1 MQGKRIFVS
10 GGAGV
15 IGQEIVPR
23 LVQRG
28 ATVLV
33 GDLKPRP
40 ADFGPEVIYRRGDLN
55 AMTAAEFEAFAPDT
69 FIHLAATFE
78 RSTETYGFWEENFSH
93 NVGLSHHLMTLAK
106 DAPSLKR
113 VVFASSYLIYDPD
126 LYQFDQAQDQPA
138 RLKEGDPILPRN
150 LTGMAKLAHEIE
162 LRYLEPFVADRFTT
176 VCARIYRG
184 YGRNSRD
191 IISRWIRAL
200 LAGEPLTVF
209 RPEGLF
215 DYIYAADT
223 AEGLIR
229 LCEAE
234 NLTGII
240 NLGSGKAR
248 RVSEVIEILAGHFPD
263 LAFTVEDSDIPFEAS
278 EADLSELD
286 RVIGWRPTYSLED
299 AIPEMIAFEKARL
312 ASPQTPPA
320 PLKVLLS
327 SASRKVPL
335 LRALE
340 TAAQAVDP
348 LAEVIC
354 GDASDAALTRHI
366 GKSFWQMPATTPENL
381 ETLIEACKARGIRAI
396 LPTRDGELMFW
407 AQNKAAFRDAGVEVL
422 VSPPAGVHTCLDKLE
437 FSRFGALNDLP
448 VIPSYLDLEDLPGDR
463 FVVKER
469 FGAGSRG
476 VAINV
481 DRSAAKAHAQLL
493 DQPIFQPYVAGDE
506 ISVDAWL
513 DQAHGLKG
521 LVLRRRDVVVAGESQ
536 VTTTFRDPAIEAQ
549 AEKVLTALKLS
560 GPVVLQIMI
569 DPQGQAH
576 VIECNARFGGASTTG
591 IAAGLDSLRW
601 SLLEAQGEDVS
612 AHPFHRVAGEV
623 RQIRAP
629 ADVYSLIPSA

>member
-1 MQGKRIFVS
+1 MKGRRVFVS

-23 LVQRG
+23 LLDRG
-28 ATVLV
+28 ATVMV

-40 ADFGPEVIYRRGDLN
+40 TDFGPEVIYRRGDLN
-55 AMTAAEFEAFAPDT
+55 AMTTAEFEAFAPDT

-126 LYQFDQAQDQPA
+126 LYQFDAARDLPT
-138 RLKEGDPILPRN
+138 RLKETDPILPRN

-162 LRYLEPFVADRFTT
+162 LRYLQPFVADRFST

-191 IISRWIRAL
+191 VISRWIRAL
-200 LAGEPLTVF
+200 LKGEPLTVF

-229 LCEAE
+229 LCETKS
-234 NLTGII
+234 LTGII
-240 NLGSGKAR
+240 NLGSGRAR

-263 LAFTVEDSDIPFEAS
+263 MVFTVEESDIPFEAS
-278 EADLSELD
+278 EADLSLLD
-286 RVIGWRPTYSLED
+286 DVIGWRPAYGLEE
-299 AIPEMIAFEKARL
+299 AIPEMVAFERARL
-312 ASPQTPPA
+312 ARPEPA
-320 PLKVLLS
+320 PNPLKILLS

-348 LAEVIC
+348 GAEVIC
-354 GDASDAALTRHI
+354 GDANGEALTAHI
-366 GKSFWQMPATTPENL
+366 SKAFWRMPATRPENL
-381 ETLIEACKARGIRAI
+381 DLLIEGCRSQGVQVV

-407 AQNKAAFRDAGVEVL
+407 AQNAEAFRQAGIEVL
-422 VSPPAGVHTCLDKLE
+422 VSSPVAVNTCLDKLE
-437 FSRFGALNDLP
+437 FSRFGGLNNLP
-448 VIPSYLDLEDLPGDR
+448 VIPTVLDLEDLPGDR

-481 DRSAAKAHAQLL
+481 DRSAARAHAQLL
-493 DQPIFQPYVAGDE
+493 DQPIFQPYVAGEE

-513 DQAHGLKG
+513 DRKCRLKG
-521 LVLRRRDVVVAGESQ
+521 LVLRRREVVVNGESQ
-536 VTTTFRDPAIEAQ
+536 VTTTFRDPVIEAE
-549 AEKVLTALKLS
+549 AGRVLNALGLS

-569 DPQGQAH
+569 SPDGRPH
-576 VIECNARFGGASTTG
+576 IIECNARFGGASTTG

-601 SLLEAQGEDVS
+601 SLLEAQGEDLGV
-612 AHPFHRVAGEV
+612 HPFHRIAGEV

-629 ADVYSLIPSA
+629 ADVYHLIS

>member
-1 MQGKRIFVS
+1 MLGKRVFVS

-23 LVQRG
+23 LLKRG

-40 ADFGPEVIYRRGDLN
+40 ADFGPEVIFRRGDLN
-55 AMTAAEFEAFAPDT
+55 AMTNAEFEAFAPDV

-126 LYQFDQAQDQPA
+126 LYQFDSARDQPT
-138 RLKEGDPILPRN
+138 RLKESDPILPRN

-162 LRYLEPFVADRFTT
+162 LRYLERFVVDRFST

-191 IISRWIRAL
+191 VISRWIRAL
-200 LAGEPLTVF
+200 LKGEPLTVF

-240 NLGSGKAR
+240 NLGSGRAR
-248 RVSEVIEILAGHFPD
+248 RVSEVIEILAGQFPD
-263 LAFTVEDSDIPFEAS
+263 MAFTVEDSEIPFEAS
-278 EADLSELD
+278 EADLSRLD
-286 RVIGWRPTYSLED
+286 DVIGWRPAYGLED
-299 AIPEMIAFEKARL
+299 AIPEMIAFERARL
-312 ASPQTPPA
+312 ASPPVAST

-340 TAAQAVDP
+340 TAARAVDP
-348 LAEVIC
+348 AAEVIC
-354 GDASDAALTRHI
+354 GDSSSQALTARVS
-366 GKSFWQMPATTPENL
+366 KAFWQMPATRPENL
-381 ETLIEACKARGIRAI
+381 EVLIEGCRARGVRAV

-407 AQNKAAFRDAGVEVL
+407 AQNAEAFREAGIEVM
-422 VSPPAGVHTCLDKLE
+422 VSSPTAVNTCLDKLE
-437 FSRFGALNDLP
+437 FSRFGALNTLP
-448 VIPSYLDLEDLPGDR
+448 VIPSFLDLEDLPGDR

-481 DRSAAKAHAQLL
+481 DRSEARAHAQLL
-493 DQPIFQPYVAGDE
+493 DQPIFQPYVPGQE

-513 DQAHGLKG
+513 DRRHGLKG
-521 LVLRRRDVVVAGESQ
+521 LVLRRRDMVVNGESQ
-536 VTTTFRDPAIEAQ
+536 VTTTFRDPAIEAE
-549 AEKVLTALKLS
+549 AARVLNTLGLS

-569 DPQGQAH
+569 APDGQPH
-576 VIECNARFGGASTTG
+576 IIECNARFGGASTTG

-601 SLLEAQGEDVS
+601 SLLEAQGEDPAVY
-612 AHPFHRVAGEV
+612 PFHRIAGEV

-629 ADVYSLIPSA
+629 ADVYDLIS

>member
-1 MQGKRIFVS
+1 MQGKRVFVS

-23 LVQRG
+23 LLKRG

-55 AMTAAEFEAFAPDT
+55 AMTTAEFEAFAPDV

-126 LYQFDQAQDQPA
+126 LYQFDAARDQPT
-138 RLKEGDPILPRN
+138 RLKETDPILPRN

-162 LRYLEPFVADRFTT
+162 LRYLEPFVADRFST

-191 IISRWIRAL
+191 VISRWIRAL
-200 LAGEPLTVF
+200 LKGEPLTVF

-229 LCEAE
+229 LCETGS
-234 NLTGII
+234 LTGII
-240 NLGSGKAR
+240 NLGSGRAR

-263 LAFTVEDSDIPFEAS
+263 MAFTVEESDIPFEAS
-278 EADLSELD
+278 EADLSLLD
-286 RVIGWRPTYSLED
+286 EVLGWRPVHGLEE
-299 AIPEMIAFEKARL
+299 AIPEMIAFERSRL
-312 ASPQTPPA
+312 AKPLSAPA
-320 PLKVLLS
+320 QLKVLLS

-348 LAEVIC
+348 EAEVIC
-354 GDASDAALTRHI
+354 GDANGEALTAHI
-366 GKSFWQMPATTPENL
+366 SKAFWQMPTTRPENL
-381 ETLIEACKARGIRAI
+381 DLLIEGCRSRGVQLV

-407 AQNKAAFRDAGVEVL
+407 AQNAGAFRQAGIEVL
-422 VSPPAGVHTCLDKLE
+422 VSSPVAVNTCLDKLE
-437 FSRFGALNDLP
+437 FSRFGGLNNLP
-448 VIPSYLDLEDLPGDR
+448 VIPTVLDLEDLPGDR

-481 DRSAAKAHAQLL
+481 DRSAARAHAQLL
-493 DQPIFQPYVAGDE
+493 DQPIFQPYVAGGE

-513 DQAHGLKG
+513 DRKCRLKG
-521 LVLRRRDVVVAGESQ
+521 LVLRRREVVVNGESQ
-536 VTTTFRDPAIEAQ
+536 VTTTFRDPAIEAE
-549 AEKVLTALKLS
+549 AGRVLNALGLS

-569 DPQGQAH
+569 SPDGRPH
-576 VIECNARFGGASTTG
+576 IIECNARFGGASTTG

-601 SLLEAQGEDVS
+601 SLLEAQGEDLGV
-612 AHPFHRVAGEV
+612 HPFHRIAGEV

-629 ADVYSLIPSA
+629 ADVYDLIA

>member
-1 MQGKRIFVS
+1 MKGRRVFVS

-23 LVQRG
+23 LLDRG
-28 ATVLV
+28 ATVMV

-40 ADFGPEVIYRRGDLN
+40 TDFGPEVIYRRGDLN
-55 AMTAAEFEAFAPDT
+55 AMTPAEFEAFAPDT

-126 LYQFDQAQDQPA
+126 LYQFDAARDLPT
-138 RLKEGDPILPRN
+138 RLKETDPILPRN

-162 LRYLEPFVADRFTT
+162 LRYLQPFVADRFST

-191 IISRWIRAL
+191 VISRWIRAL
-200 LAGEPLTVF
+200 LKGEPLTVF

-229 LCEAE
+229 LCETKS
-234 NLTGII
+234 LTGII
-240 NLGSGKAR
+240 NLGSGRAR

-263 LAFTVEDSDIPFEAS
+263 MVFTVEESDIPFEAS
-278 EADLSELD
+278 EADLSLLD
-286 RVIGWRPTYSLED
+286 DVIGWRPAYGLEE
-299 AIPEMIAFEKARL
+299 AIPEMIAFERARL
-312 ASPQTPPA
+312 ARPDLAPN
-320 PLKVLLS
+320 PLKILLS

-348 LAEVIC
+348 GAAVIC
-354 GDASDAALTRHI
+354 GDANGEALTAHI
-366 GKSFWQMPATTPENL
+366 SKAFWRMPATRPENL
-381 ETLIEACKARGIRAI
+381 DLLIEGCRSQGVQVV

-407 AQNKAAFRDAGVEVL
+407 AQNAEAFRQAGIEVL
-422 VSPPAGVHTCLDKLE
+422 VSSPVAVNSCLDKLE
-437 FSRFGALNDLP
+437 FSRFVGLNSLL
-448 VIPSYLDLEDLPGDR
+448 VIPTVLDLEDLPGDR

-476 VAINV
+476 LAINV
-481 DRSAAKAHAQLL
+481 DRSAARAHAQLL
-493 DQPIFQPYVAGDE
+493 DQPIFQPYVAGEE

-513 DQAHGLKG
+513 DRKCRLKG
-521 LVLRRRDVVVAGESQ
+521 LVLRRREVVVNGESQ
-536 VTTTFRDPAIEAQ
+536 VTTTFRDPVIEAE
-549 AEKVLTALKLS
+549 AGRVLNALGLS

-569 DPQGQAH
+569 SPDGKPH
-576 VIECNARFGGASTTG
+576 IIECNARFGGASTTG

-601 SLLEAQGEDVS
+601 SLLEAQGEDLGV
-612 AHPFHRVAGEV
+612 HPFHRIAGEV

-629 ADVYSLIPSA
+629 ADVYDLIS

>member
-1 MQGKRIFVS
+1 MKGRRVFVS

-23 LVQRG
+23 LLDRG
-28 ATVLV
+28 ATVMV

-40 ADFGPEVIYRRGDLN
+40 TDFGPEVIYRRGDLN
-55 AMTAAEFEAFAPDT
+55 AMTTAEFEAFAPDT

-126 LYQFDQAQDQPA
+126 LYQFDAARDLPT
-138 RLKEGDPILPRN
+138 RLKETDPILPRN

-162 LRYLEPFVADRFTT
+162 LRYLQPFVADRFST

-191 IISRWIRAL
+191 VISRWIRAL
-200 LAGEPLTVF
+200 LKGEPLTVF

-229 LCEAE
+229 LCETKS
-234 NLTGII
+234 LTGII
-240 NLGSGKAR
+240 NLGSGRAR

-263 LAFTVEDSDIPFEAS
+263 MVFTVEESDIPFEAS
-278 EADLSELD
+278 EADLSLLD
-286 RVIGWRPTYSLED
+286 DVIGWRPAYGLEE
-299 AIPEMIAFEKARL
+299 AIPEMIAFERARL
-312 ASPQTPPA
+312 ARPDLAPN
-320 PLKVLLS
+320 PLKILLS

-348 LAEVIC
+348 GAEVIC
-354 GDASDAALTRHI
+354 GDANGEALTAHI
-366 GKSFWQMPATTPENL
+366 SKAFWRMPATRPENL
-381 ETLIEACKARGIRAI
+381 DLLIEGCRSQGVQVV

-407 AQNKAAFRDAGVEVL
+407 AQNAEAFRQAGIEVL
-422 VSPPAGVHTCLDKLE
+422 VSSPVAVNTCLDKLE
-437 FSRFGALNDLP
+437 FSRFGGLNNLP
-448 VIPSYLDLEDLPGDR
+448 VIPTVLDLEDLPGDR

-481 DRSAAKAHAQLL
+481 DRSAARAHAQLL
-493 DQPIFQPYVAGDE
+493 DQPIFQPYVAGEE

-513 DQAHGLKG
+513 DRKCRLKG
-521 LVLRRRDVVVAGESQ
+521 LVLRRREVVVNGESQ
-536 VTTTFRDPAIEAQ
+536 VTTTFRDPVIEAE
-549 AEKVLTALKLS
+549 AGRVLNALGLS

-569 DPQGQAH
+569 SPDGKPH
-576 VIECNARFGGASTTG
+576 IIECNARFGGASTTG

-601 SLLEAQGEDVS
+601 SLLEAQGEDLGV
-612 AHPFHRVAGEV
+612 HPFHRIAGEV

-629 ADVYSLIPSA
+629 ADVYDLIS